1 MKVCYVHLFHFVLGS
16 VRAHFPL
23 WAGGPWGH
31 SYLFLSLSE
40 PVEQYAAWWQPWV
53 RGVFSVA
60 PVAPDLFFST
70 VKDTVRNDVGF
81 CLSCIYMFLSFLYK
95 CHYLCNW
102 LDCIRFPS
110 LVGSIFWILKNKDKD
125 DLLRKCMLC
134 QNTRLQW
141 LSCVLGDFCLMGSLL
156 ATKPPGLKQTVI
168 LANMKRKY
176 PQYSNERE
184 IPIGKFTP
192 KSAWFAKGKMGCGR
206 LGKWLRVKS
215 LLCISEA
222 LNSDCQHPVKKPGLT
237 VLTCMSGLGR
247 YRYSQYSLGLWV

>member
-1 MKVCYVHLFHFVLGS
+1 MSL
-16 VRAHFPL
+16 HFPKSCNL
-23 WAGGPWGH
+23 HPHFCFRLCRWKSVMCTFSILFWDPCMHISSCELGGPWGH

-40 PVEQYAAWWQPWV
+40 PVERCAAWWQSWV

-60 PVAPDLFFST
+60 PVATDLFFSPSYEIT

-102 LDCIRFPS
+102 LDCICFPS
-110 LVGSIFWILKNKDKD
+110 LVGSICWILKNKDKD

-134 QNTRLQW
+134 QNTRLQR

-156 ATKPPGLKQTVI
+156 ATKPPGLNQTVI

-176 PQYSNERE
+176 LQYSNERE

-192 KSAWFAKGKMGCGR
+192 KPAWFAKEKNGVRETGEMTQGEKFAMYKWDPEFR
-206 LGKWLRVKS
+206 LS
-215 LLCISEA
+215 APC
-222 LNSDCQHPVKKPGLT
+222 
-237 VLTCMSGLGR
+237 
-247 YRYSQYSLGLWV
+247 